1 MAGSVAA
8 VGIFTFRI
16 AGNRKPPYDPLVAV
30 EGSPS
35 AVLVNPPPP
44 TDERMDVRHG
54 ERKAGPNVRKM
65 VQHRC
70 WPDNNR
76 RGLRRRLHDH
86 RRGGGAHWRGVKRIG
101 AIRRFA
107 DRHARQPIAG
117 PGGSPGFSERPDRKP
132 DRAGTAAAVASRPAA
147 GDVERSDLHLHPHLR
162 TELSGA
168 GHRAELS
175 GASHRVELGRAVDH
189 LDHLYADAWRCGCYF
204 DADAGIATQP
214 GLCRDNVDIGG
225 TATVDGT
232 ERGPTDPRL
241 DPRRGATVR
250 VTGLGEALD
259 TAPRSR
265 PTSWPTN
272 IHSEETF
279 RGD

>member
-1 MAGSVAA
+1 
-8 VGIFTFRI
+8 
-16 AGNRKPPYDPLVAV
+16 
-30 EGSPS
+30 
-35 AVLVNPPPP
+35 
-44 TDERMDVRHG
+44 MDVRDG
-54 ERKAGPNVRKM
+54 ERKAAPNVRKM
-65 VQHRC
+65 VEHRC

-162 TELSGA
+162 TEFSG
-168 GHRAELS
+168 AELS
-175 GASHRVELGRAVDH
+175 GAGHRVELGRADDDLDH
-189 LDHLYADAWRCGCYF
+189 LDADAWRCGCYF
-204 DADAGIATQP
+204 DADAGIASHP
-214 GLCRDNVDIGG
+214 RPYPDVGV
-225 TATVDGT
+225 TAAVNGS
-232 ERGPTDPRL
+232 ERGPTDPRV

-250 VTGLGEALD
+250 VTGLGE
-259 TAPRSR
+259 TVNRAPRWR
-265 PTSWPTN
+265 PTSLPTS

-279 RGD
+279 RGRPTRRRP